1 MVLDNKVME
10 VAVIK
15 SEIGDSGVIEGRFT
29 DQQAKDLA
37 LILNSGAL
45 PAGIKQ
51 AVYRRMRDTLT
62 ADEPLA
68 TRARL
73 DDRRAVLDILHDTK
87 PDFPAP

>member
-1 MVLDNKVME
+1 MGDYLAVVLDNKVME

-45 PAGIKQ
+45 AGRASSISKSGRW
-51 AVYRRMRDTLT
+51 ARRWAR
-62 ADEPLA
+62 
-68 TRARL
+68 TRSDRACAR
-73 DDRRAVLDILHDTK
+73 R
-87 PDFPAP
+87 